1 MSADKRKHGGK
12 RPNAGRPSG
21 STNSLPYGAVEAIRS
36 LRLRVPKD
44 AHEDVANLAGEA
56 LETIVNVMRGIVPA
70 SEAGNTLKAAT
81 LIRNE
86 VCGPVTQKLEHT
98 GPEGGALQIVVQKI
112 GADE

>member
-44 AHEDVANLAGEA
+44 AHPDAINLAGEA
-56 LETIVNVMRGIVPA
+56 LEAIAKVMRGVVPA
-70 SEAGNTLKAAT
+70 SAAGNTLKAAA

-98 GPEGGALQIVVQKI
+98 GAEGGPLQIVVQKI